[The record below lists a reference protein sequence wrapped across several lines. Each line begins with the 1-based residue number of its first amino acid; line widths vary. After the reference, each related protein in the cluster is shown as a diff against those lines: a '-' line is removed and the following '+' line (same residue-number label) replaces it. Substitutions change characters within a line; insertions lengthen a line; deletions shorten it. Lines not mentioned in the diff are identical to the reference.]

1 MARHRMVLVRS
12 SLSHPADR
20 YPDSSSQIVFKVPP
34 THSFIH
40 TLSHTIFTSHLTI
53 LTLLSFAFQIY
64 AFIYLP
70 KWARSP
76 FFFIYF
82 AGWRAAYDAGLGWV
96 LRRQS
101 ERRWI
106 VRQLRKRGWLER
118 AQREGEGEG
127 EIGNAWAKWW
137 KRELEAKM
145 GHEGY
150 RWDAVPEEFNA
161 WLMFRQVVDVILLK
175 WVLLSST
182 RNILLTVLLDIAATS
197 SPTHSSRAHN
207 FGSRQ
212 MNPSPRSS
220 DAGPSAGR

>member
-1 MARHRMVLVRS
+1 MERHRTGQVRYVF
-12 SLSHPADR
+12 LRRRYADIPA
-20 YPDSSSQIVFKVPP
+20 VFKVPP

-53 LTLLSFAFQIY
+53 LTLLSFAFQIW

-70 KWARSP
+70 SWARTV
-76 FFFIYF
+76 FFWTYF
-82 AGWRAAYDAGLGWV
+82 AFWRAAYDAGLGWV
-96 LRRQS
+96 LRKQS

-118 AQREGEGEG
+118 AEGEGG
-127 EIGNAWAKWW
+127 EIKNAWAAWW
-137 KRELEAKM
+137 KKELEAKM

-175 WVLLSST
+175 
-182 RNILLTVLLDIAATS
+182 
-197 SPTHSSRAHN
+197 
-207 FGSRQ
+207 
-212 MNPSPRSS
+212 
-220 DAGPSAGR
+220 